1 MKIDKEIGAKAGVI
15 WAIIGV
21 VVSALLVLVAFS
33 IDELSVEV
41 RILSFA
47 LLGFSLISLLTNLKV
62 KKHINAKD
70 KLDDR

>member
-21 VVSALLVLVAFS
+21 VVSAVLVLVAFS

-41 RILSFA
+41 RIFSFA